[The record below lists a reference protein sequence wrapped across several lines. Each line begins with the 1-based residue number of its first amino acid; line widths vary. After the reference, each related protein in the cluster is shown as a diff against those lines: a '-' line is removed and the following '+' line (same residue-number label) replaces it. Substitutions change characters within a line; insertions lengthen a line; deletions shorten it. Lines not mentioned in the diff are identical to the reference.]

1 MAIWP
6 CTKAVSL
13 TPRRFSSGAANQTL
27 KANNPDVAA
36 TKFAGLAYAQLSRG
50 QNAAAIAAAE
60 QGAGEQQRPGR
71 ALPGARILVEAG
83 QPATAQA
90 TAASLA
96 SELATEP
103 QAYGKILAGEI
114 ALKNRDLPQAIKLL
128 TEANSVVDT
137 WIGHFDLGRA
147 YLEGGAF
154 AQADSEFD
162 RCIKRRGE
170 ALLVV
175 DDEPTYGY
183 FPPVYYY
190 LGRAREGLQTAGYAD
205 VYREYL
211 KIRGNS
217 TAGSAGARCAT
228 PGRRRIRRAA
238 KNHRKKS
245 RATSSPCSLSFGPA
259 VTTSSSYSP

>member
-1 MAIWP
+1 M
-6 CTKAVSL
+6 
-13 TPRRFSSGAANQTL
+13 RF
-27 KANNPDVAA
+27 
-36 TKFAGLAYAQLSRG
+36 LS
-50 QNAAAIAAAE
+50 
-60 QGAGEQQRPGR
+60 
-71 ALPGARILVEAG
+71 ARILVEAG

-96 SELATEP
+96 SELAMEP

-114 ALKNRDLPQAIKLL
+114 ALKNRELPQAIKLL

-183 FPPVYYY
+183 FPPVYFY

-211 KIRGNS
+211 KIRGS
-217 TAGSAGARCAT
+217 S
-228 PGRRRIRRAA
+228 PQDPLVPDVRRRAGGA
-238 KNHRKKS
+238 
-245 RATSSPCSLSFGPA
+245 
-259 VTTSSSYSP
+259 